1 MSESS
6 TDIILVDL
14 GPASGVRGVASFSP
28 EDMAAKS
35 AEAIDAAMN
44 TVHAMA
50 AKVTATMQNINVSER
65 PNKVSVEFGIKMTA
79 EGNAMVAKA
88 GVEGAIKVT
97 LSWEHSAK

>member
-1 MSESS
+1 MPEAD

-14 GPASGVRGVASFSP
+14 GPMPCVRGVSNVH
-28 EDMAAKS
+28 EDVANKS
-35 AEAIDAAMN
+35 AEALENAMD
-44 TVHAMA
+44 TVRAMA
-50 AKVTATMQNINVSER
+50 AKVTATMQNIKISER

-79 EGNAMVAKA
+79 EGNAVVAKT